1 MKKILKIA
9 GLVMLVGIVIGVI
22 VSLASPSG
30 QNDLK
35 QSFGQGKQDA
45 QTVLFSKEEALK
57 KVQEY
62 QLTRDFPDVG
72 VKKGATL
79 KEYYEKRGD
88 IPAVE
93 NEGWYSE
100 ETSEQGKYTV
110 GYKTSVGAMTNLP
123 IWEVTAN
130 SIKTLNGAA
139 ITLTPELGPQEEK
152 NQSGNALESQIYEY
166 STSLY
171 KKYEQ
176 QAFDLNDA
184 NPDEGMDIKAERLQE
199 AEKRALRETAQKFN
213 ISEDKVADIVSR
225 LQP

>member
-9 GLVMLVGIVIGVI
+9 GLVLLVVIVIGVI
-22 VSLASPSG
+22 AALASPGG

-35 QSFGQGKQDA
+35 QSFEQGKQDA
-45 QTVLFSKEEALK
+45 QTALFGKEEALK

-62 QLTRDFPDVG
+62 QLTKDYPEVG
-72 VKKGATL
+72 IKKGETL

-93 NEGWYSE
+93 NEGWYAE

-110 GYKTSVGAMTNLP
+110 GYKTTVGAITNLP
-123 IWEVTAN
+123 VWEVTAN
-130 SIKTLNGAA
+130 NIKAVNGAA
-139 ITLTPELGPQEEK
+139 IALTPELGPQEEK
-152 NQSGNALESQIYEY
+152 KQSGNALESQIYEY
-166 STSLY
+166 SNSLY

-176 QAFDLNDA
+176 EAFDLNDA
-184 NPDEGMDIKAERLQE
+184 NPDESMEIKAKRLEE
-199 AEKRALRETAQKFN
+199 AEKRALRETAQKFG